1 MAENGGRGKQKR
13 YSEITTVHE
22 TIYSFSRLHI
32 IKNPSF
38 LVCLFVTNW
47 AVLEVFWTFLMTNM
61 SALDCNQGFLLRIW
75 IPCLCPKFL
84 NPIPLDV
91 AKYGFSAIGRSSKVM
106 NFHKIWRSWLKNCAR
121 HALFNFELPKGVA
134 VSIFVPHPS
143 NFGQIWI
150 FDRQTNDVLW
160 FFLYL

>member
-1 MAENGGRGKQKR
+1 MTLLKLTFSYDQDRLRDHWMIIIPIQNLPTWSKLTEMLPFANFTKQFG
-13 YSEITTVHE
+13 I
-22 TIYSFSRLHI
+22 IGIRLI
-32 IKNPSF
+32 
-38 LVCLFVTNW
+38 CW
-47 AVLEVFWTFLMTNM
+47 
-61 SALDCNQGFLLRIW
+61 QGFLLRTW

-84 NPIPLDV
+84 NPIPLDL
-91 AKYGFSAIGRSSKVM
+91 AKYGFSTIWRSSKVM

>member
-1 MAENGGRGKQKR
+1 MVWIYNFNGNFVKCTSRGFD
-13 YSEITTVHE
+13 SAILWSL
-22 TIYSFSRLHI
+22 I
-32 IKNPSF
+32 
-38 LVCLFVTNW
+38 
-47 AVLEVFWTFLMTNM
+47 
-61 SALDCNQGFLLRIW
+61 SALDHSSTQGFLLRTW

-84 NPIPLDV
+84 NPIPLDL
-91 AKYGFSAIGRSSKVM
+91 AKYGFSTIWRSSKVM

-150 FDRQTNDVLW
+150 FDRQKNDVLSI
-160 FFLYL
+160 FLYL